1 MRDSRRIHHLEAL
14 KHEPRRYG
22 IRPPDALTGYRILD
36 FGTAFASPMA
46 AHLLADM
53 GAEVIKIESH
63 TRLDGLRL
71 GRPIVGEDIAGGDR
85 EWPEYQPVFHGL
97 NRSKLGIT
105 VNIKHPEGVDCSNA
119 WSVSATS

>member
-1 MRDSRRIHHLEAL
+1 M
-14 KHEPRRYG
+14 
-22 IRPPDALTGYRILD
+22 PPDALTGYRILD

-71 GRPIVGEDIAGGDR
+71 GRPIVERTSPAATAGSGR
-85 EWPEYQPVFHGL
+85 
-97 NRSKLGIT
+97 
-105 VNIKHPEGVDCSNA
+105 NISRCSMD
-119 WSVSATS
+119 

>member
-1 MRDSRRIHHLEAL
+1 MDADHVERNM
-14 KHEPRRYG
+14 
-22 IRPPDALTGYRILD
+22 PPDALAGYRILD

-71 GRPIVGEDIAGGDR
+71 GRPMVG
-85 EWPEYQPVFHGL
+85 
-97 NRSKLGIT
+97 
-105 VNIKHPEGVDCSNA
+105 
-119 WSVSATS
+119 